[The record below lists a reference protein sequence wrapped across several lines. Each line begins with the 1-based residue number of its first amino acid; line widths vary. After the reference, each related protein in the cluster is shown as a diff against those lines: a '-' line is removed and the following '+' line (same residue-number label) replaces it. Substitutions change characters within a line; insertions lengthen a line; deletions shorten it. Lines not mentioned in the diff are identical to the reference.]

1 MKFFITLSLVLSFS
15 SFAQECFPPKFLSWS
30 TGSQTNI
37 CTTQMLSSDL
47 DPENCIPQIFP
58 QLQTFQNII
67 EQGKRPWWVEKGNAH
82 FPNVAYPGVWKND
95 QIDASYY
102 PGSGE
107 VFAAKPNVYIQSI
120 HEEKKM
126 KFQFLGDEAKSFLAT
141 TPMLTERLS
150 WEGKIIE
157 TDKFEIEGVIYDY
170 LFYDIRLPKSAM
182 QFNHGVCTTRA
193 ESIEWMI
200 KDLGAMNFPAI
211 SLSDFED
218 HWRVKIPD
226 YPYFCIYPQ
235 YNEQLDPV
243 LPVQLGIEQAS
254 FTRALYVLVAY
265 RDAPDSSQMPLIP
278 FPNLDPESI
287 RPSTLITR
295 ENMFKE
301 WGVAFLGE

>member
-1 MKFFITLSLVLSFS
+1 VLS
-15 SFAQECFPPKFLSWS
+15 
-30 TGSQTNI
+30 T
-37 CTTQMLSSDL
+37 DL

-58 QLQTFQNII
+58 HLQTFQNII
-67 EQGKRPWWVEKGNAH
+67 EQGKQPWWVEKGNAQ
-82 FPNVAYPGVWKND
+82 FPNVAYPGVWKNH

-107 VFAAKPNVYIQSI
+107 IFAAKPNVYIQSI
-120 HEEKKM
+120 HEEKRM
-126 KFQFLGDEAKSFLAT
+126 KFHFLGDGPKSFLAT

-150 WEGKIIE
+150 WEGKILE

-170 LFYDIRLPKSAM
+170 LFYDIRLSKSAM
-182 QFNHGVCTTRA
+182 QFSHGVCTTRA

-243 LPVQLGIEQAS
+243 LPVQLDIEQAS

-278 FPNLDPESI
+278 FPSLDPESI